1 MYRIWCERELPAR
14 AAHLLDGIAIAVSRN
29 GANPETDLSSVA
41 GAQAVIASSRIRY
54 DGAFMDRF
62 PTIRVVSRTG
72 IGLDNVSIADA
83 TARGV
88 AVCYAPDAPTISTAE
103 HTVALLLAA
112 AKHLKRCDSELRRG
126 ARTDYFTAYQ
136 GIELYGL
143 KLGLVGL
150 GRIGKR
156 VAKVALA
163 LDMTVMAYDPVVT
176 AEQARQLGVDLAPS
190 LEDVLRSADIVSLH
204 IPLTDETRN
213 VMNVGRLAMMKPGSY
228 LVNAARGGLVDQAA
242 LLAALESGHLHGA
255 GLDVFPNEPPDPN
268 SPLLQRDD
276 VIATPHIA
284 GATQAS
290 KDRLWS
296 SAITQALQVLRGER
310 PPHLANPEVWPLL
323 LPA

>member
-1 MYRIWCERELPAR
+1 MYRIWCERELPSR
-14 AAHLLDGIAIAVSRN
+14 ALHLLDGVAIAVSRN
-29 GANPETDLSSVA
+29 GASPETELSSVA

-62 PTIRVVSRTG
+62 PTVRVVSRTG
-72 IGLDNVSIADA
+72 IGLDNVSISDA
-83 TARGV
+83 TVRGV
-88 AVCYAPDAPTISTAE
+88 AVCNAPDAPTISTSE

-126 ARTDYFTAYQ
+126 GKRDYFTEYQ

-143 KLGLVGL
+143 ELGLVGL

-163 LDMTVMAYDPVVT
+163 LGMRVRAHDPVVT
-176 AEQARQLGVDLAPS
+176 AEQARELGVELAPS
-190 LEDVLRSADIVSLH
+190 LEAVLRSADIVSLH
-204 IPLTDETRN
+204 IPLTDDTRN
-213 VMNVGRLAMMKPGSY
+213 LLNTERLAMMKPGSY

-255 GLDVFPNEPPDPN
+255 GLDVFPNEPPDPK

-310 PPHLANPEVWPLL
+310 PPHLANPEVWPLMQ
-323 LPA
+323 PA